1 MSSKKALL
9 FSGQG
14 AQHVGMG
21 RDLQE
26 IPEIAA
32 LYQKA
37 DQILGFNFSQI
48 CFEGPVERLTD
59 TDVCQ
64 PALYVHGYALLT
76 LAQTALP
83 GFTFAATAGLSLG
96 EYTAHAAAG
105 TFDFETG
112 LRLVHK
118 RGSLMQE
125 ACKATEG
132 GMITLLGADDA
143 TAQAIAAEA
152 GLDVANYNC
161 PGQIVL
167 SGAKA
172 AIPAAQQIAKD
183 KGVRRALPLNVAG
196 AYHSRLMATA
206 EAAMIPE
213 LAQAE
218 IRTPQVPVPAN
229 FSGTPASDP
238 AEIRTLLAK
247 QVTGSVRWETCI
259 RSLLASG
266 ITQFVEFGPGGV
278 LAGLLKRIDPEA
290 ACISISNLNE
300 WKEKSHALAE

>member
-1 MSSKKALL
+1 MKRALL

-21 RDLQE
+21 RDLWE

-32 LYQKA
+32 LYARA
-37 DQILGFNFSQI
+37 DEILGFPFSKI
-48 CFEGPVERLTD
+48 CFEGPEERLTD

-76 LAQTALP
+76 LARKELP
-83 GFTFAATAGLSLG
+83 GFRFDATAGLSLG

-112 LRLVHK
+112 LRLVHQ
-118 RGSLMQE
+118 RGALMQE

-132 GMITLLGADDA
+132 GMLTLLGADEP
-143 TAQAIAAEA
+143 TAQAIAEA
-152 GLDVANYNC
+152 SGLDVANYNC

-172 AIPAAQQIAKD
+172 NIPKAQEVAKE

-196 AYHSRLMATA
+196 AYHSRLMASA
-206 EAAMIPE
+206 EKAMEPL

-218 IRTPQVPVPAN
+218 IKKPSVPVPAN
-229 FSGTPASDP
+229 FSGAFAEDP
-238 AEIRTLLAK
+238 AEIRSLLSR
-247 QVTGSVRWETCI
+247 QITGSVRWESDL
-259 RSLLASG
+259 RALLASG
-266 ITQFVEFGPGGV
+266 VTQFVEFGPGAV
-278 LAGLLKRIDPEA
+278 LAGLLKRTAPEA
-290 ACISISNLNE
+290 ACISISTLQD
-300 WKEKSHALAE
+300 WKDKSNALAE